1 MPSLPS
7 LSCSFTSSVT
17 TRQRV
22 EYGRLTIV
30 RVGSLHLSRSQ
41 IIFKSVIIGS
51 VVVGDE
57 DEDDEDD
64 EDDDVAHNL
73 TADDALLGGEK

>member
-1 MPSLPS
+1 
-7 LSCSFTSSVT
+7 
-17 TRQRV
+17 
-22 EYGRLTIV
+22 
-30 RVGSLHLSRSQ
+30 
-41 IIFKSVIIGS
+41 VIIGS

-57 DEDDEDD
+57 DEDD